1 MRVARVS
8 QRLVQRHLDSPR
20 VRRMYEL
27 LTRDEEVEGYLRMS
41 NTMAVG
47 RLGYNDHGPVHS
59 RICAGSALEIF
70 ELLTRSV
77 TPTTVEEGLC
87 DEEAARIISMS
98 SAFLH
103 DLGNSVHRV
112 GHELHGCYLAAP
124 VLDRL
129 LAEVYP
135 GDGELA
141 LRVKTEVLH
150 GIYSHDEDVRCL
162 TVEAGIAKV
171 ADGTDMAE
179 GRARIPYMRGKED
192 MHSLSALSIKRVEI
206 GEGEERP
213 VRIEVHMDD
222 TAGVFQI
229 EEVLGRKIRTS
240 GIGQWLEVVALERG
254 ERPRRFY
261 Y

>member
-1 MRVARVS
+1 VARVS
-8 QRLVQRHLDSPR
+8 QRLVQRHLDNSR
-20 VRRMYEL
+20 LRRMYEQ
-27 LTRDEEVEGYLRMS
+27 LTRDDEVEGYLRMS

-135 GDGELA
+135 
-141 LRVKTEVLH
+141 
-150 GIYSHDEDVRCL
+150 CL